1 LRGLQ
6 QAATVPITAPVDLP
20 TAGTYYNIIS
30 IRLKANPDRLDAIVI
45 LTALSILGVTN
56 NVNYNWQVRA
66 SGTSAGNTWTDAG
79 TDNSVEY
86 KIGGGEYTGGRIL
99 ASGYTSGSN
108 QGSASVD
115 ILKEALFKFQLERN
129 ALIGAPFELSLVASA
144 STNGG
149 DIYASM
155 DWEEVS
161 R

>member
-1 LRGLQ
+1 M
-6 QAATVPITAPVDLP
+6 
-20 TAGTYYNIIS
+20 
-30 IRLKANPDRLDAIVI
+30 RLKASPDRLDAIII
-45 LTALSILGVTN
+45 LTALSILGITN
-56 NVNYNWQVRA
+56 NCHYNWQVRA
-66 SGTSAGNTWTDAG
+66 SGTSAGSTWTSGGSESA
-79 TDNSVEY
+79 VEY

-129 ALIGAPFELSLVASA
+129 GLTGAPLELSLVAAA

-149 DIYASM
+149 DVFGSM